1 VNLPLDEL
9 SAAAHRYVG
18 QTVVAVCR
26 SGGCSAIAAQVLDA
40 AGAQTWSLAGGTSS
54 WVKAG
59 HPVQQG
65 ASAR

>member
-1 VNLPLDEL
+1 
-9 SAAAHRYVG
+9 
-18 QTVVAVCR
+18 VVTVCR

-40 AGAQTWSLAGGTSS
+40 AGAQTWSLAGGTSA